1 MAKKRSRPGLRYR
14 SFLLSLPVFFGLV
27 MPSGLFPQAQPGPAA
42 SGLGGDD
49 VGNIVVTVHAAG
61 GSTLDAMAAV
71 NLYTQFHQLYS
82 SATAG
87 PGSVRFEG
95 VPLGTYIVEAVLP
108 GYFPAEE
115 QVELMMRNDQQQ
127 VSLSMRLLS
136 DPSGQ
141 PVKAK
146 PPFLAPKAQKELA
159 KGLEDLRASRF
170 EDARKHL
177 EIARRL
183 APQNPD
189 INYLLGVLASKS
201 AGPAEATSYWE
212 KAISNFPNH
221 VFSLVAL
228 GEAKLSQ
235 GDLKSAKEFLK
246 RAVAADPSSW
256 RAHELLAHLA
266 LQDGSYADAQ
276 QEAERT
282 LDIGKDQANGAR
294 LVLAK
299 ALIAQSKRAEA
310 TVALQAFLDAN
321 PTEPGAASAR
331 RLLNGLA
338 NAKSDRSSSTPAL
351 EATTA
356 VAPIASTL
364 PVIPHLPARA
374 RWIPPDVDAGVPPV
388 ENGTS
393 CHLDEILPRAQ
404 KNVVKFTYALDR
416 FTATE
421 KLEDQLIGHQGIPI
435 ANTALSFDYLVS
447 MHQVRPG
454 ILNVDEYRN
463 GSLSLEVFPHGI
475 ATLGLPAVILIFHPV
490 HADEFEMQC
499 EGLGYWRGMPAW
511 QIHFRQKANRK
522 AMLRTYRLNGALY
535 PVPLKGRAWI
545 SRDLLQVVRIE
556 TDLVRPMPEIKLL
569 GEHQEIDYGPI
580 AFKSGH
586 TELWLPATTDFYT
599 EFRGKRV
606 HRRLTY
612 ANYLLFSVDDAQKV
626 STPPQPK
633 PPV

>member
-1 MAKKRSRPGLRYR
+1 MAKKRSRPGLRYP
-14 SFLLSLPVFFGLV
+14 SFSLGLVVFFGLV
-27 MPSGLFPQAQPGPAA
+27 MPSGLFPQAQSGPAA
-42 SGLGGDD
+42 SGLSGNE
-49 VGNIVVTVHAAG
+49 VGNIVVGVRAAG
-61 GSTLDAMAAV
+61 GSTLDAMASI

-87 PGSVRFEG
+87 AGSVRFEG

-115 QVELMMRNDQQQ
+115 QVELMIRNDQQQ
-127 VSLSMRLLS
+127 VLLSMRLLS

-146 PPFLAPKAQKELA
+146 PPLLAPKAQKELA
-159 KGLEDLRASRF
+159 QGLEDLRAGRF
-170 EDARKHL
+170 EAARKHL

-201 AGPAEATSYWE
+201 ADAAQATSYWE

-221 VFSLVAL
+221 VFSLIAL

-235 GDLKSAKEFLK
+235 GDLQSAKDFLK

-256 RAHELLAHLA
+256 RAHELLAHVA
-266 LQDGSYADAQ
+266 LRDGSFADAQ
-276 QEAERT
+276 LQAEQT
-282 LDIGKDQANGAR
+282 LHIGKDQANGVR

-299 ALIAQSKRAEA
+299 ALIAQSKCAEA
-310 TVALQAFLDAN
+310 TRVLEAFLDAN

-331 RLLNGLA
+331 RLLTGLA
-338 NAKSDRSSSTPAL
+338 NAKSEHQSSTAAA
-351 EATTA
+351 ETTA
-356 VAPIASTL
+356 VARIAPTL
-364 PVIPHLPARA
+364 PVIPPLPAPA
-374 RWIPPDVDAGVPPV
+374 RWIPPDVDTGVPPV
-388 ENGTS
+388 ESGAA
-393 CHLDEILPRAQ
+393 CHLDEILPKAQ
-404 KNVVKFTYALDR
+404 KNVVKFTHALDR

-421 KLEDQLIGHQGIPI
+421 KFEDQLISRQGIPV

-463 GSLSLEVFPHGI
+463 GSLSLRVFPHGI
-475 ATLGLPAVILIFHPV
+475 ATLGLPAVILIFHPAQ
-490 HADEFEMQC
+490 ADEFEMEC

-580 AFKSGH
+580 AFKSRN
-586 TELWLPATTDFYT
+586 TELWLPASTDFYT

-612 ANYLLFSVDDAQKV
+612 TNYLLFSVDDARKV
-626 STPPQPK
+626 SAPPQPK
-633 PPV
+633 GPA

>member
-14 SFLLSLPVFFGLV
+14 SFSLGLLVFFGLA
-27 MPSGLFPQAQPGPAA
+27 MPSGIFPQAQPGPAA
-42 SGLGGDD
+42 SGLGSDE
-49 VGNIVVTVHAAG
+49 VGNIVVSVHAAS
-61 GSTLDAMAAV
+61 GSTLDAMATV

-87 PGSVRFEG
+87 AGSVRFEG
-95 VPLGTYIVEAVLP
+95 VPLGTYIVEAVVP
-108 GYFPAEE
+108 GYFSAEE
-115 QVELMMRNDQQQ
+115 QVELMMRNDQQR

-141 PVKAK
+141 PVNAK

-170 EDARKHL
+170 EDAHKHL
-177 EIARRL
+177 ENARRL

-201 AGPAEATSYWE
+201 AGAAQATSYWE

-221 VFSLVAL
+221 VFSLIAL

-235 GDLKSAKEFLK
+235 GDLKSAKDYLK

-282 LDIGKDQANGAR
+282 LDIAKGQANGAR

-310 TVALQAFLDAN
+310 TLVLEAFLDAN

-338 NAKSDRSSSTPAL
+338 NSKSEHASSTPAA
-351 EATTA
+351 ETTA
-356 VAPIASTL
+356 VAHIASAL
-364 PVIPHLPARA
+364 PVVPPLPARVS
-374 RWIPPDVDAGVPPV
+374 WIPPDVDAGVPPV
-388 ENGTS
+388 ENGTP
-393 CHLDEILPRAQ
+393 CHLDEILPRTQ
-404 KNVVKFTYALDR
+404 KNVVKFTYSLDR

-421 KLEDQLIGHQGIPI
+421 KFEDQLVSRQGVPV
-435 ANTALSFDYLVS
+435 ANTTLSFDYLVS

-463 GSLSLEVFPHGI
+463 GSLSLDVFPDGI
-475 ATLGLPAVILIFHPV
+475 ATLGLPAVILIFHPA
-490 HADEFEMQC
+490 HADEFEMEC

-522 AMLRTYRLNGALY
+522 AMLRTYRLNGSLY
-535 PVPLKGRAWI
+535 PVPLKGRAWV

-556 TDLVRPMPEIKLL
+556 TDLLRPMPEIKLL

-580 AFKSGH
+580 AFTSRH

-626 STPPQPK
+626 SAPPQPK
-633 PPV
+633 PPA